1 MCPPQVT
8 KLQEERDMERA
19 AAQELRQGLEAVQ
32 GDKTVTVLQRE
43 LADTVRR
50 MAVVQVSAV

>member
-1 MCPPQVT
+1 VT